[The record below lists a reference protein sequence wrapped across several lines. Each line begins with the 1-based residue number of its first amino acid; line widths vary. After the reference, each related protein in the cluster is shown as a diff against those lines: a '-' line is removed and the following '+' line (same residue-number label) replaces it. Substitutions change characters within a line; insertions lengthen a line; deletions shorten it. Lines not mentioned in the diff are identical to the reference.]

1 MQALTSS
8 PRRIQQA
15 TYSAITFD
23 DQKNR
28 IKGETIAHGRT
39 FHHLACPT
47 EALKRRV
54 LYLRTHNADPNT
66 PLLSLCRHGTW
77 EPLKPD
83 RVTHLL
89 KRSATSLPSLNY
101 AAKDVTARS
110 LRHGGAMA
118 LLLGGTDRD
127 TMKLVGR
134 WRSDAIFRYLHSQ
147 ALPLIAP
154 LASTMLRHGVFTLM
168 PGGLTPAAAEQ

>member
-1 MQALTSS
+1 
-8 PRRIQQA
+8 
-15 TYSAITFD
+15 
-23 DQKNR
+23 
-28 IKGETIAHGRT
+28 
-39 FHHLACPT
+39 
-47 EALKRRV
+47 
-54 LYLRTHNADPNT
+54 
-66 PLLSLCRHGTW
+66 LLSLCRHGTW

-118 LLLGGTDRD
+118 RLLGGTDRD

-168 PGGLTPAAAEQ
+168 PGGLTPAAAEQLLEAHPPALGQSTYLDTSPDEGDIDDPDSLLHTANHFLRVV